1 VAKDTL
7 EPTAEPAAPRR
18 GPGPL
23 APLGPRYGRVFWTA
37 VAISACFVGFGVLAT
52 DAFNEAMQAVVDAII
67 ENAGWAYL
75 LVATFFLGFVVWLA
89 LSRYG
94 SITLGAPGDEPEFR
108 LFSWFAM
115 LFQAGMG
122 IGLMFWGVAEPVL
135 HLHDPPFDQARAE
148 TASAAGLA
156 MQYAF
161 FHWTLHPWAMYAVVG
176 LAIAYFSHHRG
187 EESLQVSSVLR
198 PVLGDRV
205 DGAAGMAVDVLAI
218 IATLFGVGVSLGLG
232 TLQIAA
238 GLHEVFGLPTGLGM
252 ELAIIGFTA
261 VAYLLS
267 ASTPLESGIQVLS
280 NLSMALALLFLGY
293 FIVVG
298 PTVLEMSALTQGIGE
313 YGWRLLPM
321 SLRTN
326 AFDPDPWLGEWT
338 VFFWATWIAWAP
350 YVGAFIAR
358 ISRGRTIR
366 QFVVGVL
373 LTPSL
378 FTMLWFGVFGAA
390 GIDADRDA
398 GGAIGRVADE
408 DAAVALFAFLDHFP
422 LYGLVSGLVIF
433 LVWIFFVAGADAGTV
448 VLSSMSSRGELDPGR
463 SAKLMW
469 GVIMAGIAATLLI
482 AGGLDALQNGAILAA
497 TPFALVM
504 LLICWSLLKALRQDE
519 RSRRKARTFRDA

>member
-1 VAKDTL
+1 VAQETVERTTGAP
-7 EPTAEPAAPRR
+7 EPHPGGGPAR
-18 GPGPL
+18 PL
-23 APLGPRYGRVFWTA
+23 RPRYGGVFWIA
-37 VAISACFVGFGVLAT
+37 AAISACFVGFGVLAT
-52 DAFNEAMQAVVDAII
+52 DPFNTALQAVVDAII
-67 ENAGWAYL
+67 ENAGWLYL

-89 LSRYG
+89 FSKYG
-94 SITLGAPGDEPEFR
+94 SITLGDPGDEPEFR

-135 HLHDPPFDQARAE
+135 HLHDPPFGQARPD

-176 LAIAYFSHHRG
+176 LAIAYFSHRRG
-187 EESLQVSSVLR
+187 QNSLQVSSVLR
-198 PVLGDRV
+198 PVLGRRV
-205 DGAAGMAVDVLAI
+205 DGAAGTVVDVLAI
-218 IATLFGVGVSLGLG
+218 VATLFGIGVSLGLG
-232 TLQIAA
+232 TLQITA
-238 GLHEVFGLPTGLGM
+238 GLHEAFGLPTGLGM
-252 ELAIIGFTA
+252 QLAIVGVTA

-267 ASTPLESGIQVLS
+267 ASTPLERGIQGLS
-280 NLSMALALLFLGY
+280 NLSMGLALLFLGY
-293 FIVVG
+293 VVVVG
-298 PTVLEMSALTQGIGE
+298 PTVLEMSALTQGVGE

-373 LTPSL
+373 LAPSL

-390 GIDADRDA
+390 GIDADRHA
-398 GGAIGRVADE
+398 GGAIGRAAHD
-408 DAAVALFAFLDHFP
+408 DAAVALFAFLDRFP
-422 LYGLVSGLVIF
+422 LFALVSGFVIF

-463 SAKLMW
+463 SGKLTW
-469 GVIMAGIAATLLI
+469 GVIMAAIAATLLV

-497 TPFALVM
+497 TPFALIM
-504 LLICWSLLKALRQDE
+504 LLVCWSLLKALRQDE
-519 RSRRKARTFRDA
+519 RSRRKGRTISDA